1 MIPQDKNM
9 FLHIFS
15 QRLNEGMKLN
25 SLTQSELAKMI
36 GIRQTSVSDYQ
47 NGKSVPSA
55 DIFLRISLSL
65 GVTMEWLSGIDSE
78 SKENGSNLDDL
89 TFARLEITRLRN
101 KLKSATQTLEGAYK
115 LALEALKLEDEK

>member
-1 MIPQDKNM
+1 
-9 FLHIFS
+9 
-15 QRLNEGMKLN
+15 MKLN